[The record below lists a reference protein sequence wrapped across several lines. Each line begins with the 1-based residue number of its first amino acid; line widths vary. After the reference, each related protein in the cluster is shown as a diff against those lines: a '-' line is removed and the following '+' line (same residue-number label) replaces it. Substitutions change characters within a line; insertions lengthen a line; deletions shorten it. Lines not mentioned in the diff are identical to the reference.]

1 MYGGLNIAHMTFR
14 LGKAGLII
22 MLVAHVKA
30 HTQRHTET
38 HTHTFIWDFMNILM
52 YCCLRMCSSYVFY
65 HFGSLGFYMV
75 LLLDGFNIRC
85 LEKTKYQNPY
95 INPM

>member
-38 HTHTFIWDFMNILM
+38 HTHL
-52 YCCLRMCSSYVFY
+52 
-65 HFGSLGFYMV
+65 YMGLHEYINV
-75 LLLDGFNIRC
+75 LLFENVLQLCVLSFWVSWILHGSVA
-85 LEKTKYQNPY
+85 
-95 INPM
+95 